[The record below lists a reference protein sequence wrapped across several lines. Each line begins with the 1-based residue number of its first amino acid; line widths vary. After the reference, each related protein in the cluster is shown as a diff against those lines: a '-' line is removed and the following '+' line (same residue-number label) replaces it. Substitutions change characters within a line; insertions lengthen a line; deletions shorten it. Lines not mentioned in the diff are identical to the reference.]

1 MTKQELKKLI
11 KEVINEAEFDDMQIN
26 SSDDLDYSD
35 AKYYYKP
42 NQVVTIQDMERYLKY
57 ARSYMKVINF
67 FMPDRVVK
75 SFNKYFEDCERDMAK
90 IKQLH
95 SAKPFNKIAYL
106 AAMSRFNTRY
116 GKILK
121 P

>member
-26 SSDDLDYSD
+26 SPDDLDYSD
-35 AKYYYKP
+35 AKP
-42 NQVVTIQDMERYLKY
+42 GQVVTIQDMERHLKY
-57 ARSYMKVINF
+57 ARFYMKLIKF
-67 FMPDRVVK
+67 FMPDRMVK
-75 SFNKYFEDCERDMAK
+75 DFNKYFVECESDMAK

-95 SAKPFNKIAYL
+95 SVKPFNKIAYL
-106 AAMSRFNTRY
+106 DAISRFRTKY